1 MRLIKYSWI
10 CGAFCV
16 LMGAAIAQKQKP
28 PEGGIPK
35 DFEISKTKTFELD
48 NGLKATLVPY
58 GNLPKVTVRI
68 VVRAGNLNEA
78 ENEVWLAD
86 LMGDLIKEGTQTRT
100 SDQIS
105 EQVAGMGGTLSV
117 DVGSDLTTLASDVL
131 SEFGPDLVALLA
143 DVVQNP
149 LFPESE
155 VARLKRDML
164 RNLSIEKSQPGQLA
178 QEKFLKVLYP
188 DHPYGRMFPSTD
200 IVASYT
206 AAKVRA
212 FYDNNFCAARC
223 HVYIAGRFDE
233 KAVEKA
239 VRASFAA
246 WPKGP
251 EPLISPPKPST
262 TRKVWI
268 VDRPGAPQSTLYI
281 GLPVID
287 ASHKDYVRLLV
298 ANSLLGGSFTSRI
311 TSNIRENKGYTY
323 SPFSMV
329 STRYRDAYWLEVAD
343 VGTEVTSPALKE
355 IFYEIDRLRKEPP
368 GEEEL
373 QGIQNYMAGVFVLR
387 NSDRGGI
394 IGQLSFLD
402 LHGLDRSYLTNYV
415 RNVHAVTPEDVR
427 RITDEC
433 LKDREMVIVIAGDKK
448 KILKSVSAFGPV
460 E

>member
-1 MRLIKYSWI
+1 MRLIKTIWI
-10 CGAFCV
+10 CGAFCG
-16 LMGAAIAQKQKP
+16 LMGFAIAQKQEP
-28 PEGGIPK
+28 PRGGIPK
-35 DFEISKTKTFELD
+35 DFEISKAKTFTLD
-48 NGLKATLVPY
+48 NGLKATLVHY
-58 GNLPKVTVRI
+58 GNLPKVNVRI
-68 VVRAGNLNEA
+68 VVRSGNLNEA
-78 ENEVWLAD
+78 EKEVWLAD
-86 LMGDLIKEGTQTRT
+86 LMGDLIKEGTKTRT

-117 DVGSDLTTLASDVL
+117 DVGSDLTTFGSDVL

-143 DVVQNP
+143 DVVQHP

-164 RNLSIEKSQPGQLA
+164 RNLSIAKSQPGQLA

-188 DHPYGRMFPSTD
+188 DHPYGRMFPSPEM
-200 IVASYT
+200 VASYT
-206 AAKVRA
+206 ASKIRT
-212 FYDNNFCAARC
+212 FYDSNFGAQRC
-223 HVYIAGRFDE
+223 HVYVAGRFDE
-233 KAVEKA
+233 KTVGNAIRTA
-239 VRASFAA
+239 FAS
-246 WPKGP
+246 WSKGP

-262 TRKVWI
+262 NRKVWI

-298 ANSLLGGSFTSRI
+298 TNSLLGGSFASRI

-323 SPFSMV
+323 SPYSMI
-329 STRYRDAYWLEVAD
+329 SGRYRDAYWLEVAD
-343 VGTEVTSPALKE
+343 VGTEVTAPALKE
-355 IFYEIDRLRKEPP
+355 ILYEIDLLRKEPP
-368 GEEEL
+368 SKEEL

-415 RNVHAVTPEDVR
+415 GNVHAVTPEDVR
-427 RITDEC
+427 RITEAC
-433 LKDREMVIVIAGDKK
+433 LKDKEMVIVIAGDKK